1 MMEIVLDRK
10 NVVCLL
16 VDRSVLLLFRETL
29 VLSFLSAQPRC
40 PDPAGKIG
48 VCAELCYSDSD
59 CPYGQKCCFNGC
71 GHQCMAT
78 TQGEILDKETNYT
91 AASPK
96 SVFVLQ

>member
-1 MMEIVLDRK
+1 MEFYCFTK
-10 NVVCLL
+10 AAL
-16 VDRSVLLLFRETL
+16 VFALGLGVQGLKFIPKP
-29 VLSFLSAQPRC
+29 AQPRC

-48 VCAELCYSDSD
+48 VCAELCYSDGD

-78 TQGEILDKETNYT
+78 TPGEILDKETNYT